1 MNYKVI
7 PFEYIGLDRAAEILN
22 CNHSDFIHWWKE
34 RKIELFIELDC
45 VEDSVL
51 LSKADAGN
59 NEMKAVEFKEPK
71 MASEALYSDEYNL
84 SNQCNEFYVNNIHK
98 NKVSGVTRLSGI
110 ASGLWQASREITKI
124 IINDKKIPHA
134 FHVESYKNDMELLIG
149 SALPLNK
156 GDLRILKKDMVA
168 VQDILIGKGDDI
180 GSIDSTMLLRLLSLV
195 LEVTTSSASS
205 KRPKITQEYIAS
217 SIDELNIAG
226 LKQNSVNKIF
236 AMANKSMKS
245 TE

>member
-1 MNYKVI
+1 MSYKVI

-22 CNHSDFIHWWKE
+22 CNYFDFIHWWKE
-34 RKIELFIELDC
+34 RKIELFIELDG

-51 LSKADAGN
+51 LSKADTDN

-84 SNQCNEFYVNNIHK
+84 SNQCSEFYVNNIHK
-98 NKVSGVTRLSGI
+98 NKISSVTQLSGI
-110 ASGLWQASREITKI
+110 ASGLWKASHEITKL
-124 IINDKKIPHA
+124 IINDKEIQYA
-134 FHVESYKNDMELLIG
+134 FHVKSYKNDMELLIG
-149 SALPLNK
+149 DGLSLSK

-168 VQDILIGKGDDI
+168 VQDMLIGKGDDI
-180 GSIDSTMLLRLLSLV
+180 DSIDSAMLLRLLSLV
-195 LEVTTSSASS
+195 LKVTTSPASS

-236 AMANKSMKS
+236 AMANKLIKSM
-245 TE
+245 E

>member
-45 VEDSVL
+45 VEGSVL
-51 LSKADAGN
+51 LSKADVGN

-84 SNQCNEFYVNNIHK
+84 SNQYNEFYVNNIHK
-98 NKVSGVTRLSGI
+98 NKVSGVTRLSGV

-124 IINDKKIPHA
+124 IINDKKYHMLSMLTHIKMIWSCSL
-134 FHVESYKNDMELLIG
+134 VVRYLLI
-149 SALPLNK
+149 K
-156 GDLRILKKDMVA
+156 RKKDMVA

-195 LEVTTSSASS
+195 LEVTTSSALS